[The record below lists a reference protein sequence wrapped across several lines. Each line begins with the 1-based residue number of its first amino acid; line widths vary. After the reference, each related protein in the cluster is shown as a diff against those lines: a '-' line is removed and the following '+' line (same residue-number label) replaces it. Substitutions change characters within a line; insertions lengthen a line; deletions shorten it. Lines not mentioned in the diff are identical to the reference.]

1 MKIKLDLKKYII
13 DTIHRGKGGLNW
25 IFIQLDKSQ
34 NEKKN
39 REWNEY
45 WFCQKII
52 HWDYSFSSRMS
63 ISLEYMRPWVQLP
76 AH

>member
-34 NEKKN
+34 NEKK
-39 REWNEY
+39 
-45 WFCQKII
+45 
-52 HWDYSFSSRMS
+52 
-63 ISLEYMRPWVQLP
+63 
-76 AH
+76 

>member
-34 NEKKN
+34 NEKKI
-39 REWNEY
+39 ENETNIG
-45 WFCQKII
+45 FVKK
-52 HWDYSFSSRMS
+52 
-63 ISLEYMRPWVQLP
+63 
-76 AH
+76 